1 MRASIRVAALFAV
14 GLASGNLPASETRQT
29 RAEQP
34 PAVSDTP
41 APAQLARAAE
51 AAAPPAGPP
60 KTEIS
65 IFGFEGSL
73 EGWQIP
79 DWASSSQDYVGQGLQ
94 ISDSQASEGRFS
106 MTLQADFPGDRWT
119 GVYVEREIEVADWSP
134 FGQLSLDLY
143 VPPEAPEGLL
153 GRIILT
159 VGEEWVWTEMNHG
172 IPLAPGRWTA
182 ITVNLKPGSMD
193 WKFFPDDAF
202 RRRVRKL
209 GVRIESG
216 QHGPA
221 YRGPVY
227 VDRIRLSE

>member
-1 MRASIRVAALFAV
+1 MRASIRVTAFLAV
-14 GLASGNLPASETRQT
+14 GLAGGTLLASETQRT
-29 RAEQP
+29 RADQP
-34 PAVSDTP
+34 PVVGDTL
-41 APAQLARAAE
+41 APVQLAPTAE
-51 AAAPPAGPP
+51 AAAPPTAPP

-79 DWASSSQDYVGQGLQ
+79 DWASSSADYVGQALDV
-94 ISDSQASEGRFS
+94 SDRQASEGRFS

-119 GVYVEREIEVADWSP
+119 GVYVEREVEVTDWTP

-143 VPPEAPEGLL
+143 LPAEAPQGLL
-153 GRIILT
+153 GRVILT
-159 VGEEWVWTEMNHG
+159 IGDEWVWTEMNRG
-172 IPLAPGRWTA
+172 LPLAPGRWTTIA
-182 ITVNLKPGSMD
+182 VNLKPGSLD
-193 WKFFPDDAF
+193 WKFVPDDTF

-216 QHGPA
+216 QQGPA
-221 YRGPVY
+221 YRGPIY